1 MFKRYAY
8 YMAINNFSTS
18 ALNILS
24 TNSMLNSIIAKP
36 SFSEVVTFT
45 YIGKDIIGQLGGLI
59 YAMKTGKKADQ
70 DSKKYL
76 YKGVVFQQASFYL
89 ENLSPFITNN
99 NLTLPFL
106 GITSTLKNLCFI
118 SLGAVNARNLQ
129 RLSSKNIGESYS
141 RLACINTLSSTGGML
156 FGLFIIW
163 LIPSYTVRSLC
174 VLPFLSTISLY
185 SIKKAIDLCD

>member
-8 YMAINNFSTS
+8 YMAINNFSSS
-18 ALNILS
+18 ALNIIS
-24 TNSMLNSIIAKP
+24 TNSMLNSIITKP

-59 YAMKTGKKADQ
+59 YAMKTGNKADK
-70 DSKKYL
+70 DTKKYL
-76 YKGVVFQQASFYL
+76 YKGVIFQQASFYL

-99 NLTLPFL
+99 NITLPFL

-129 RLSSKNIGESYS
+129 KLSSKNIGESYS

-156 FGLFIIW
+156 FGLFLIYI
-163 LIPSYTVRSLC
+163 IPSYTLRSFL
-174 VLPFLSTISLY
+174 VLPFLSSISIY
-185 SIKKAIDLCD
+185 SMKKAIECCD